1 MQVILRED
9 ISNLGKS
16 GELVSVKPGYGRNYL
31 IPQGMA
37 VLATERNVKLLEHHK
52 RTIAQRNAKLL
63 KDAQSVAEKLTSLTL
78 KFARQAGEGG
88 KLFGTVSTRDIEEE
102 AKKAGV
108 ALDRKKLHL
117 AEHIKTVGEYTVDVK
132 LSQGVV
138 AKLKVQVTAA

>member
-78 KFARQAGEGG
+78 QFARQAGEGG

-108 ALDRKKLHL
+108 ALDRKKIHL
-117 AEHIKTVGEYTVDVK
+117 AEHIKTVGEYTVEIK

>member
-1 MQVILRED
+1 MQIILRED
-9 ISNLGKS
+9 IGNLGKS

-31 IPQGMA
+31 IPQGLA

-63 KDAQSVAEKLTSLTL
+63 KDSQAVADKVAGITL
-78 KFARQAGEGG
+78 KFSRQAGDGG

-102 AKKAGV
+102 AKKFGLT
-108 ALDRKKLHL
+108 LDRKKVHL
-117 AEHIKTVGEYTVDVK
+117 AEHIKTTGDYTVDIK

>member
-9 ISNLGKS
+9 VSNLGKS

-31 IPQGMA
+31 IPQGIA
-37 VLATERNVKLLEHHK
+37 VLATERNVKLLDHHK

-63 KDAQSVAEKLTSLTL
+63 KDAQAVADKLATLNL
-78 KFARQAGEGG
+78 KFSRQAGEGG

-102 AKKAGV
+102 AKKLGV
-108 ALDRKKLHL
+108 TLDRKKIHL
-117 AEHIKTVGEYTVDVK
+117 AEHIKTVGDYNVEIK
-132 LSQGVV
+132 LSQGLV

>member
-16 GELVSVKPGYGRNYL
+16 GELVSVKPGYGRNFL
-31 IPQGMA
+31 IPQGLA
-37 VLATERNVKLLEHHK
+37 GLATERNVKLMEHHK

-63 KDAQSVAEKLTSLTL
+63 KDAQSVSDKLAGITL
-78 KFARQAGEGG
+78 KFARQAGDAG

-102 AKKAGV
+102 AKKVGV
-108 ALDRKKLHL
+108 SLDRKKIHL
-117 AEHIKTVGEYTVDVK
+117 AEHIKTVGDYTVDIK

-138 AKLKVQVTAA
+138 AKLKIQVTAA

>member
-9 ISNLGKS
+9 VSNLGKS

-31 IPQGMA
+31 IPQGIA

-52 RTIAQRNAKLL
+52 RTIAQRNSKLL
-63 KDAQSVAEKLTSLTL
+63 KDAQAVSDKLATLNL
-78 KFARQAGEGG
+78 KFSRQAGEGG

-102 AKKAGV
+102 AKKLGV
-108 ALDRKKLHL
+108 TLDRKKIHL
-117 AEHIKTVGEYTVDVK
+117 AEHIKTVGDYNVEIK
-132 LSQGVV
+132 LSQGIV

>member
-1 MQVILRED
+1 MQIILRED
-9 ISNLGKS
+9 IGNLGKS

-31 IPQGMA
+31 IPQGLA

-63 KDAQSVAEKLTSLTL
+63 KDSQAVADKLAGITL
-78 KFARQAGEGG
+78 KFSRQAGEGG

-102 AKKAGV
+102 AKKLGL
-108 ALDRKKLHL
+108 ALDRKKVHL
-117 AEHIKTVGEYTVDVK
+117 AEHIKTTGDYTVDIK
-132 LSQGVV
+132 LSQGVI

>member
-9 ISNLGKS
+9 VSNLGKS

-31 IPQGMA
+31 IPQGLA

-52 RTIAQRNAKLL
+52 RTIAQRNAKLM
-63 KDAQSVAEKLTSLTL
+63 KDAQAVADKIAGITL
-78 KFARQAGEGG
+78 KFSRQSGEAG

-102 AKKAGV
+102 AKKFGLT
-108 ALDRKKLHL
+108 LDRKKIHL
-117 AEHIKTVGEYTVDVK
+117 AEHIKTVGDYNVDIK
-132 LSQGVV
+132 LSLGVV

>member
-63 KDAQSVAEKLTSLTL
+63 KDAQSVAEKLASLTL

>member
-31 IPQGMA
+31 IPQGIA